1 MEISVDDSS
10 FNVNVQDGNGA
21 DETLIGGLNDL
32 QGLSLADGGGG
43 GGGGGGN
50 VGNTGILLDF
60 WPYHTC
66 CPSLFVPLFKYTSIA
81 AIWLKTLNL
90 S

>member
-32 QGLSLADGGGG
+32 QGISLADGGGRVGGGGGEGGGG
-43 GGGGGGN
+43 GGGGRGRGG
-50 VGNTGILLDF
+50 GGSEENTGNLLEF
-60 WPYHTC
+60 
-66 CPSLFVPLFKYTSIA
+66 
-81 AIWLKTLNL
+81 
-90 S
+90 